1 MEVEMMTRRKL
12 LACGSLM
19 ALSAIVGWNP
29 LLAAETKGLPVMLY
43 KSPGCECCDGYAQ
56 YLRGHG
62 FTVTVKETE
71 KLSAISG
78 NAGIPPEFQG
88 CHTSFM
94 GGYVIEGHV
103 PIEAVQKLLAERPA
117 IKGIAL
123 ENMPPGSPGMPGPK
137 QGPFIIHAIDKEGK
151 SSIYMTI

>member
-1 MEVEMMTRRKL
+1 MMTRRKL

-19 ALSAIVGWNP
+19 ALSAIVGWSP
-29 LLAAETKGLPVMLY
+29 LAAAETKGLPVMLY
-43 KSPGCECCDGYAQ
+43 KAPGCECCDGYAQ

-78 NAGIPPEFQG
+78 NAGVPPELQG
-88 CHTSFM
+88 CHTSFV
-94 GGYVIEGHV
+94 GGYVIDGHV

-117 IKGIAL
+117 IRGIAL
-123 ENMPPGSPGMPGPK
+123 VNMPPGSPGMPGPK
-137 QGPFIIHAIDKEGK
+137 QGPFIIQAIDKEGK
-151 SSIYMTI
+151 SSVYMTL

>member
-43 KSPGCECCDGYAQ
+43 KAPGCECCDGYAQ
-56 YLRGHG
+56 YLRGYG

-78 NAGIPPEFQG
+78 NAGVPPELQG
-88 CHTSFM
+88 CHISFV
-94 GGYVIEGHV
+94 GGYVIDGHV

-123 ENMPPGSPGMPGPK
+123 ANMPPGSPGMPGPK
-137 QGPFIIHAIDKEGK
+137 QEPFTIYAIDKEGK
-151 SSIYMTI
+151 SSIYMIL